1 MNVQPPHIGCD
12 PTSKTLSCSNGTGRP
27 QVIHVK
33 HSMCQYAPAMCTTP
47 SAASSSVIS
56 AWQVSHKTAI
66 IESSITLVR
75 FATSPSVILLT
86 RGASGRTNTCHST
99 DRIKILSPVL
109 AIATVPRAQICNDLR
124 DVYPACISSR
134 MNRRDL
140 DSSFRPR
147 HRPKGRA
154 FTRSTRLA
162 CQRPNPLCPIR
173 YI

>member
-1 MNVQPPHIGCD
+1 MQLNVQLPHIGCE

-66 IESSITLVR
+66 IGSSISLVR
-75 FATSPSVILLT
+75 FATWPSVMPLT
-86 RGASGRTNTCHST
+86 RGAFGRPNPCQTT

-109 AIATVPRAQICNDLR
+109 AIVTVPPAQLCNDLR

-134 MNRRDL
+134 MNRSDL
-140 DSSFRPR
+140 
-147 HRPKGRA
+147 H
-154 FTRSTRLA
+154 L
-162 CQRPNPLCPIR
+162 PIR
-173 YI
+173 PTSSAEKEGVHPQHQARLSAAKSSLPY